1 MTSKDTGKDDQ
12 RTQALQAMDYVV
24 QGLQTG
30 VWGII
35 SGYIEH
41 PVVASSIIEGSVRLY
56 LHSLHIYHDQDTAAE
71 YAQRLIKILEPFA
84 AGQVEVDEDNWYESL
99 TPPLLEQLG

>member
-1 MTSKDTGKDDQ
+1 MPLDNEDARRS
-12 RTQALQAMDYVV
+12 ALQAMDYVV

-30 VWGII
+30 MYGIV

-41 PVVASSIIEGSVRLY
+41 PLVAASIMEGAIRLY
-56 LHSLHIYHDQDTAAE
+56 LNSLHIYHDPATCAQ
-71 YAQRLIKILEPFA
+71 YATRLIELAEPFA
-84 AGQVEVDEDNWYESL
+84 TGAVNVSEDDWFESL